1 MQGRGTLAGKL
12 SSSRRGCLSR
22 VKNSRCDRSQ
32 CAPVLPTI
40 TDIESRTLSQK
51 QVPTKYS
58 ERQSLAD
65 PGISTGFIGL
75 SCQFLDFRIPFVE
88 AGPNLFDMCLFH
100 THGFSFL

>member
-1 MQGRGTLAGKL
+1 
-12 SSSRRGCLSR
+12 
-22 VKNSRCDRSQ
+22 
-32 CAPVLPTI
+32 
-40 TDIESRTLSQK
+40 
-51 QVPTKYS
+51 VPTKYS
-58 ERQSLAD
+58 KRQSLAD